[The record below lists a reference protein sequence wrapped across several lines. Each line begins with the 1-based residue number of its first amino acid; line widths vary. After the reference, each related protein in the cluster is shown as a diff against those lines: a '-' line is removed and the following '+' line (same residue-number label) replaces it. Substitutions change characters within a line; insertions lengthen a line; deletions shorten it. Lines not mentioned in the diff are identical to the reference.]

1 MAYLSQNTPLM
12 MINLFIASI
21 CFVSD
26 FHSICQLTSG
36 FRQEVCDVWFACHCS
51 SIKYKVIQRCWI
63 STIAKSSV
71 SFLLSAGNQ
80 LLHFF
85 LADRRGGGGG
95 VGVGVLCICYWI
107 FLFVCSV
114 FYFWVVFFDLLSFAL
129 HLKRFALMG
138 QELIDTST
146 NVNCNLALLR

>member
-26 FHSICQLTSG
+26 FHSICQLTSR
-36 FRQEVCDVWFACHCS
+36 FRQEVCDVWFACHSS
-51 SIKYKVIQRCWI
+51 SINYKVIQRSWI

-85 LADRRGGGGG
+85 SWRGGGGG
-95 VGVGVLCICYWI
+95 KRLVHLVLGFSIC
-107 FLFVCSV
+107 VSV